1 MEPSALI
8 LEILEQNAKWWEKAA
23 EHCETLVQHATEKNQ
38 QELTFMCAV
47 YKERADLHAR
57 LAQQVRNGETP
68 EALIPSVSGNGN
80 GQSVG

>member
-1 MEPSALI
+1 MKASEWM

-23 EHCETLVQHATEKNQ
+23 EHCETLVERASEKNR

-57 LAQQVRNGETP
+57 LARQLRNGETP
-68 EALIPSVSGNGN
+68 EPLIPKVSGA
-80 GQSVG
+80 